1 MSDILD
7 IAVNLLEPELT
18 HEDLGEGAE
27 QWLPASMVE
36 ALHRIADG
44 LQERLI
50 EGWGPW
56 RLDGCR
62 LVAGNVSLCW
72 VSAKLRGE
80 VTAETLMDLTEAL
93 RDVKHAHQIGLID
106 RACACGREETE

>member
-1 MSDILD
+1 MSDLLD
-7 IAVNLLEPELT
+7 PELT
-18 HEDLGEGAE
+18 HEDLRSFAE
-27 QWLPASMVE
+27 QWLPEPMAA

-93 RDVKHAHQIGLID
+93 RDVSRAHHLGLID